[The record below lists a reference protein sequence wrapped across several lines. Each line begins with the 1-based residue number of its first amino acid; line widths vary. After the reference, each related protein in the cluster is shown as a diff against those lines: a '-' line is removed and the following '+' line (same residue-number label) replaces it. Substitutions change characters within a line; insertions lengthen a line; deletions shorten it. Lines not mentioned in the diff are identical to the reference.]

1 MPIHID
7 EVDTQVDIQ
16 TSEHATAEPPRTE
29 PKPEAL
35 PRWQQLAQRDAELCC
50 RTAAWGFD
58 D

>member
-16 TSEHATAEPPRTE
+16 TSEHPAEPPR
-29 PKPEAL
+29 PQPPAEAL
-35 PRWQQLAQRDAELCC
+35 PRWQQLARRDTELAL